1 MTDMPRPSPTL
12 RDVLRNSHF
21 TRLLMGQ
28 FISQLGDGLINLS
41 LIIMINRLLGQT
53 GAEAAIGILLICMTA
68 PRVIIGLLAGVYVD
82 RLDRKRLMI
91 VSDLARGAIVLACL
105 LVRRP
110 ADVWIYY
117 VSAALMAAIGSV
129 FGPAKDAS
137 LPHLVKKDQLLVA
150 NSLSQ
155 TSFIIALT
163 TGSALAGVLMGAF
176 ESPAPAIVFDALS
189 FFVSAAFIIT
199 LPIPH
204 HASEQALDQSAQ
216 QVWRELKEGL
226 SFVAHQRV
234 LVGTMIG
241 FAITMLGAGATN
253 VLFVPFLVNDL
264 HMSETYLGFVDL
276 TQMAGMVL
284 INVFIARLAARWTPA
299 QIVGVG
305 IIGLGLSIAA
315 TGWVRTAWV
324 LFPLSVLWG
333 IFLAP
338 VEASANTIMQSVPD
352 RIRGRTLSA
361 VHTVIGTT
369 NVASMALAG
378 AAGAA
383 IGARSTFIA
392 GGLIAALGGVLAWL
406 LMRERSLTAEF
417 APERV
422 AIATDDDRT

>member
-21 TRLLMGQ
+21 TKLLMGQ

-91 VSDLARGAIVLACL
+91 VSDLARGTIVLACL

-189 FFVSAAFIIT
+189 FFV
-199 LPIPH
+199 
-204 HASEQALDQSAQ
+204 
-216 QVWRELKEGL
+216 
-226 SFVAHQRV
+226 
-234 LVGTMIG
+234 
-241 FAITMLGAGATN
+241 
-253 VLFVPFLVNDL
+253 
-264 HMSETYLGFVDL
+264 
-276 TQMAGMVL
+276 
-284 INVFIARLAARWTPA
+284 
-299 QIVGVG
+299 
-305 IIGLGLSIAA
+305 
-315 TGWVRTAWV
+315 
-324 LFPLSVLWG
+324 
-333 IFLAP
+333 
-338 VEASANTIMQSVPD
+338 
-352 RIRGRTLSA
+352 
-361 VHTVIGTT
+361 
-369 NVASMALAG
+369 
-378 AAGAA
+378 
-383 IGARSTFIA
+383 
-392 GGLIAALGGVLAWL
+392 
-406 LMRERSLTAEF
+406 
-417 APERV
+417 
-422 AIATDDDRT
+422 